1 MTIEQPARAWI
12 HARIAECQVEGA
24 AIWDRMEA
32 VETWR
37 KRSTRPLDAHR
48 AIKKLQR
55 EIGHPSEDICALFI
69 MAAAVKV
76 AIGEMG
82 IIQAKLEA
90 YQKGLEILDQ
100 AYKTV
105 PPTG

>member
-1 MTIEQPARAWI
+1 MTIEPKMRDWI
-12 HARIAECQVEGA
+12 NARIAECNVEGA

-37 KRSTRPLDAHR
+37 SRATRPLDAHR
-48 AIKKLQR
+48 AIKALQR
-55 EIGHPSEDICALFI
+55 DTRHPNEDICALFV

-76 AIGEMG
+76 ALGEMG

-90 YQKGLEILDQ
+90 YQKGLEILNE
-100 AYKTV
+100 AYK
-105 PPTG
+105 PDPQ